1 MSSRLCIRLIL
12 VLMAFAV
19 STFDRHLSAY
29 FQIETALL
37 VNAEAM
43 PEHQE
48 LPAQSSDNH
57 EHIALKPVYTAMPA
71 PLELSL
77 HTYLIFQFSFSPV
90 SPHTVWQP
98 PENYS

>member
-1 MSSRLCIRLIL
+1 MSSRLCIRIIL

-19 STFDRHLSAY
+19 STLDRHLASY
-29 FQIETALL
+29 FQEEIALQ
-37 VNAEAM
+37 VTPEAM

-48 LPAQSSDNH
+48 LPAQPSDNH
-57 EHIALKPVYTAMPA
+57 EDIALKPGYAAMPG

-77 HTYLIFQFSFSPV
+77 HNYLVFQITISPV
-90 SPHTVWQP
+90 SPHTMWQP

>member
-1 MSSRLCIRLIL
+1 MSSRLCIRIIL

-29 FQIETALL
+29 LSGETALL
-37 VNAEAM
+37 VNAESM

-48 LPAQSSDNH
+48 LPAQLSDNH
-57 EHIALKPVYTAMPA
+57 EDIALKPIYAAMPA

-77 HTYLIFQFSFSPV
+77 HTYLIFQITISPN
-90 SPHTVWQP
+90 SPHSMWQP
-98 PENYS
+98 PENCS